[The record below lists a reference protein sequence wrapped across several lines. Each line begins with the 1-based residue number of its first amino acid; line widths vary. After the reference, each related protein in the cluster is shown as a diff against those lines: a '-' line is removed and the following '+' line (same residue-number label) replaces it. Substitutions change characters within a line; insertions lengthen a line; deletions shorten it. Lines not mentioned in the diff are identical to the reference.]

1 MKEKIKNYL
10 NKILNKNFALKVTS
24 LVVAVLLWFY
34 VQIAQN
40 PEVSYDIL
48 EVPITITGEAN
59 INSDGF
65 VVSEIPKNL
74 KTNVTVSVKRSMI
87 HRLDASD
94 LTAVVDVSQCGD
106 TGDFYLPVKVRSNDS
121 ELTVVSKKPSNISLY
136 IDRIITV
143 DKIINVSF
151 DGTLEPGYYI
161 DKDNVSVNPSKATIK
176 TPELESDK
184 VSEVNVSVD
193 MTNVKST
200 VTNIFQGIM
209 VDSKGE
215 TVTDKNINFVTEG
228 ISVTVPVY
236 KRKTVPVVIK
246 NAPSDMEYNLSE
258 EQIEIAG
265 NENVISSISEIEGYI
280 DGYDPD
286 VKKSSY
292 TVTLK
297 LGNNIILP
305 EKKNITCYPVLE
317 NEEKTDTNTA
327 KKN

>member
-1 MKEKIKNYL
+1 MVERIK
-10 NKILNKNFALKVTS
+10 KFFKNNLALKVFS
-24 LVVAVLLWFY
+24 LIVGVLLWFY

-74 KTNVTVSVKRSMI
+74 KTNVTVSAKRSMI
-87 HRLDASD
+87 HRLDAAD

-106 TGDFYLPVKVRSNDS
+106 TGDFLLPVKVRSNDS
-121 ELTVVSKKPSNISLY
+121 EITVVSKTPSNISLY
-136 IDRIITV
+136 IDRIVTV

-151 DGTLEPGYYI
+151 DGTLEQGYYI
-161 DKDNVSVNPSKATIK
+161 DKENVTINPSKATIK
-176 TPELESDK
+176 TPELESDR
-184 VSEVNVSVD
+184 VSEISVSVD

-200 VTNIFQGIM
+200 FTNIFQGIM

-215 TVTDKNINFVTEG
+215 VVSDKNISFVTDG

-246 NAPSDMEYNLSE
+246 NAPTGMEYNLST
-258 EQIEIAG
+258 EQVEIAG
-265 NENVISSISEIEGYI
+265 DEHLIESINEVEGFIE
-280 DGYDPD
+280 DYDPE

-292 TVTLK
+292 VVTLK
-297 LGNNIILP
+297 LNDRIILTD
-305 EKKNITCYPVLE
+305 KKNITFYPVTEEE
-317 NEEKTDTNTA
+317 NTEKE
-327 KKN
+327 

>member
-1 MKEKIKNYL
+1 MEKIKGF
-10 NKILNKNFALKVTS
+10 LNKNLALKVFS
-24 LVVAVLLWFY
+24 LIVGVLLWFY

-74 KTNVTVSVKRSMI
+74 KTNVTVSVKRSMV

-106 TGDFYLPVKVRSNDS
+106 TGDFFLPVKVRSNDS
-121 ELTVVSKKPSNISLY
+121 ELTVVSKNPSNISVY
-136 IDRIITV
+136 IDRIVTV
-143 DKIINVSF
+143 DKVVNVSF
-151 DGTLEPGYYI
+151 DGTLEQGYYI
-161 DKDNVSVNPSKATIK
+161 DKDNVTVNPAKATIK

-184 VSEVNVSVD
+184 VAQINVSVD
-193 MTNVKST
+193 MTNVKT
-200 VTNIFQGIM
+200 TFTNIFQGIM

-215 TVTDKNINFVTEG
+215 VVSDKNINFVTEG
-228 ISVTVPVY
+228 ISVTIPVY
-236 KRKTVPVVIK
+236 KRKTVPISIK
-246 NAPSDMEYNLSE
+246 NAPADMEYNLSE

-265 NENVISSISEIEGYI
+265 DEGVIASVTEIEGYI
-280 DGYDPD
+280 DDYDSD

-297 LGNNIILP
+297 LNNKLMLT
-305 EKKNITCYPVLE
+305 EKKNITFYPVLSDDNRE
-317 NEEKTDTNTA
+317 NNNTA